1 MKSVMEL
8 KPKQVLWFAA
18 AILVVFLAGGY
29 FYFTGTGSVDITSQ
43 GQGQDEPAIHQTVA
57 RSGELTVSVSGSGE
71 LVPAS
76 TTELSFQD
84 RGELVELNVKVGDEV
99 GTGDVLALLELDRTP
114 AELQADIAGAE
125 LAVVRAQQNLDRLY
139 KNAQLDAARALA
151 ALEDAQ
157 QALDEIFVIDADLA
171 SAQGEVAKAKEAISD
186 AELQLALL
194 NASPSQEA
202 LYIAYASLLFKEKDL
217 QELETQVARLENK
230 IKSAP
235 DKNTRDRMKTQLLN
249 LEIRLLEQQSDYEY
263 ALYRYNTIDD
273 PANSLE
279 LSVAEAQ
286 LSTAQAQL
294 EEALKSLEQIKAGP
308 KSSAIAMAEVQV
320 SQAQDEW
327 ERLKDGS
334 DPQEVALA
342 DAELAQAQASLV
354 MVQGEQLVVDL
365 LAPTDATVV
374 AVNAAVGDRIGGQPI
389 LSLADMNQLQVE
401 VHLDETDLANVQVGN
416 QVVVVFDA
424 LPDMVFSGQIL
435 AVDPSLQRSGNTQ
448 AVQALVQLEP
458 PSHPL
463 NLLPIGLNASV
474 EVIAGQVENAVLVP
488 LEALQRESHNSYYL
502 YVIEGPG
509 VEKRPVEVGLMDLT
523 TAEIVS
529 GLQPGEVV
537 ATGSLDF
544 DQE

>member
-1 MKSVMEL
+1 MKNVMEL

-18 AILVVFLAGGY
+18 AILVVVLAGGY

-43 GQGQDEPAIHQTVA
+43 GQGQDEPAIQRTVA

-99 GTGDVLALLELDRTP
+99 GAGDVLALLELDRTP

-125 LAVVRAQQNLDRLY
+125 LAVVRAQQNLDQLY

-171 SAQGEVAKAKEAISD
+171 SAQGKVAKAKEAIAD

-217 QELETQVARLENK
+217 QELETQAARLENK

-263 ALYRYNTIDD
+263 ALYRYDTIDD

-308 KSSAIAMAEVQV
+308 KSSAIAMAEVRV
-320 SQAQDEW
+320 SQVQDEW
-327 ERLKDGS
+327 ERLKDGC

-365 LAPTDATVV
+365 LAPADATVV
-374 AVNAAVGDRIGGQPI
+374 AVNATVGDRIGGQPI

-488 LEALQRESHNSYYL
+488 LEALQRESDNSYYL

>member
-1 MKSVMEL
+1 ML
-8 KPKQVLWFAA
+8 Y
-18 AILVVFLAGGY
+18 LV
-29 FYFTGTGSVDITSQ
+29 I
-43 GQGQDEPAIHQTVA
+43 
-57 RSGELTVSVSGSGE
+57 R
-71 LVPAS
+71 
-76 TTELSFQD
+76 
-84 RGELVELNVKVGDEV
+84 
-99 GTGDVLALLELDRTP
+99 
-114 AELQADIAGAE
+114 
-125 LAVVRAQQNLDRLY
+125 
-139 KNAQLDAARALA
+139 
-151 ALEDAQ
+151 
-157 QALDEIFVIDADLA
+157 VI
-171 SAQGEVAKAKEAISD
+171 
-186 AELQLALL
+186 
-194 NASPSQEA
+194 
-202 LYIAYASLLFKEKDL
+202 
-217 QELETQVARLENK
+217 
-230 IKSAP
+230 
-235 DKNTRDRMKTQLLN
+235 
-249 LEIRLLEQQSDYEY
+249 EQQSDYEY
-263 ALYRYNTIDD
+263 ALYRYDTIDD

-327 ERLKDGS
+327 ERLKDGC

-365 LAPTDATVV
+365 LAPADATVV
-374 AVNAAVGDRIGGQPI
+374 AVNATVGDRIGGQPI

-488 LEALQRESHNSYYL
+488 LEALQRESDNSYYL

>member
-1 MKSVMEL
+1 MKNVMEL

-18 AILVVFLAGGY
+18 AILVVVLAGGY

-43 GQGQDEPAIHQTVA
+43 GQGQDEPAIQRTVA

-99 GTGDVLALLELDRTP
+99 GAGDVLALLELDRTP

-125 LAVVRAQQNLDRLY
+125 LAVVRAQQNLDQLY

-171 SAQGEVAKAKEAISD
+171 SAQGKVAKAKEAIAD

-263 ALYRYNTIDD
+263 ALYRYDTIDD

-308 KSSAIAMAEVQV
+308 KSSAIAMAEVRV
-320 SQAQDEW
+320 SQVQDEW
-327 ERLKDGS
+327 ERLKDGC

-365 LAPTDATVV
+365 LAPADATVV
-374 AVNAAVGDRIGGQPI
+374 AVNATVGDRIGGQPI

-488 LEALQRESHNSYYL
+488 LEALQRESDNSYYL